1 MKQAH
6 QPSLAISEQHVI
18 DENTFLRNNIAS
30 PNRYEPD
37 KVTSS
42 SRKHISYNLP
52 TSAGG
57 GGYEADLEP
66 AKPNLNASY
75 HAGSKKLLLNTS
87 TGNASTMLSPEIT
100 LVPLIIDLQKEY
112 EK

>member
-6 QPSLAISEQHVI
+6 QPSIAISEQHVI
-18 DENTFLRNNIAS
+18 DENTFLRNNIIAS
-30 PNRYEPD
+30 PNRYEPL
-37 KVTSS
+37 TNS

-75 HAGSKKLLLNTS
+75 HAGSKKLLLNAS